1 MKTIQINEELLQ
13 NLYGD
18 CYESLTE
25 VFSEFISNYTEMKQG
40 ITSSYQSGDLSSLK
54 RQLHSNAPSFMYLG
68 MPEVGDLF
76 RRLEYKCN
84 EADNNTAIE
93 ESFNTLIQV
102 IDECYFQA
110 IGHIEFYKKAV

>member
-13 NLYGD
+13 NLYGG
-18 CYESLTE
+18 CNESLTE

-40 ITSSYQSGDLSSLK
+40 ITSAYQSGDFIALK

-84 EADNNTAIE
+84 EDYNNSAIE
-93 ESFNTLIQV
+93 ENFSNLIHV

-110 IGHIEFYKKAV
+110 TGHIEFYKKAV